1 MSADQSDAQRQT
13 ALESNNMTAVAQC
26 NIGGEDARLAALH
39 RYDVLDTQP
48 EEVFDRITRLVKV
61 VLEMPMAAVS
71 LVDRDRQWFK
81 SKQGLKA
88 PETPRNISFC
98 THTIQGTKPLI
109 VNDAHTDPRFA
120 TSPLVTGDPHIR
132 FYVGVPLRSRDGYNV
147 GALCSMDTKVRD
159 LTPEQVIVLED
170 LARLIVDELELRVQA
185 STDALTGVMSRRAL
199 QEQAEREIARASRY
213 GSPLSCALIDADHF
227 KAINDTYGHGVG
239 DLALKHLASICSKEL
254 RTSDC
259 IGRIGGEEFAI
270 MLPET
275 KLGTAIEVAERLRKI
290 IASSPLDVGQGRMVK
305 LTASIGV
312 AACAGSMKTFDALL
326 SNADFAMYDAKNCGR
341 NRVASYLGK
350 EISLLRRS
358 DERNDAVL
366 ALAS

>member
-1 MSADQSDAQRQT
+1 MM
-13 ALESNNMTAVAQC
+13 ALAQC

-39 RYDVLDTQP
+39 RYGVLDTQP

-61 VLEMPMAAVS
+61 ILEMPMAVVS
-71 LVDRDRQWFK
+71 LVDRDRQWLK
-81 SKQGLKA
+81 SRQGVKSS
-88 PETPRNISFC
+88 ETPRNISFC
-98 THTIQGTKPLI
+98 THTIQGTTPLI
-109 VNDAHTDPRFA
+109 VNDAHADPRFA
-120 TSPLVTGDPHIR
+120 TSPLVIGDPHIR

-159 LTPEQVIVLED
+159 LSPEQVTVLED
-170 LARLIVDELELRVQA
+170 LAQLIVDELELRTQA
-185 STDALTGVMSRRAL
+185 STDALTGMMSRRAFN
-199 QEQAEREIARASRY
+199 EQGDREIARASRY
-213 GSPLSCALIDADHF
+213 GSSLSCALIDADHF
-227 KAINDTYGHGVG
+227 KSINDIYGHGVG
-239 DLALKHLASICSKEL
+239 DLALKHLASICRKEL
-254 RTSDC
+254 RTPDC

-275 KLGTAIEVAERLRKI
+275 ELGAAIEVAERLRKT
-290 IASSPLDVGQGRMVK
+290 IAATPLDAGGGRTVR

-312 AACAGSMKTFDALL
+312 AAYSESMRTFDALL
-326 SNADFAMYDAKNCGR
+326 SNADFAMYDAKNNGR
-341 NRVASYLGK
+341 NRVASYMGK

>member
-1 MSADQSDAQRQT
+1 MM
-13 ALESNNMTAVAQC
+13 ALAQC

-39 RYDVLDTQP
+39 RYEVLDTQP

-61 VLEMPMAAVS
+61 VLEMPMAVVS

-81 SKQGLKA
+81 ARQGVKSS
-88 PETPRNISFC
+88 ETPRSISFC
-98 THTIQGTKPLI
+98 THTIQGTRPLI
-109 VNDAHTDPRFA
+109 VNDAHADPRFA

-132 FYVGVPLRSRDGYNV
+132 FYIGVPLRSRDGYNV

-159 LTPEQVIVLED
+159 LSPEQITVLED
-170 LARLIVDELELRVQA
+170 LARLIVDELELRIQA
-185 STDALTGVMSRRAL
+185 STDALTGAMSRRAFT
-199 QEQAEREIARASRY
+199 EQADREIARASRY
-213 GSPLSCALIDADHF
+213 GSALSCALIDADHF

-239 DLALKHLASICSKEL
+239 DLALKHLAAICSKEL

-275 KLGTAIEVAERLRKI
+275 ELGTAIEVAERLRKT
-290 IASSPLDVGQGRMVK
+290 IAATPLDAGGGRMVS

-312 AACAGSMKTFDALL
+312 AAYSESMKTFDALL
-326 SNADFAMYDAKNCGR
+326 SNADFAMYDAKNNGR
-341 NRVASYLGK
+341 NRVACYMGK

-366 ALAS
+366 ALVS